1 MAYVSDGI
9 QRENKDSLSSTGK
22 PIIHTHHYLC
32 KDSPIKVLIKV
43 VQVIPYRML
52 EIISAR

>member
-43 VQVIPYRML
+43 VQVIP
-52 EIISAR
+52 